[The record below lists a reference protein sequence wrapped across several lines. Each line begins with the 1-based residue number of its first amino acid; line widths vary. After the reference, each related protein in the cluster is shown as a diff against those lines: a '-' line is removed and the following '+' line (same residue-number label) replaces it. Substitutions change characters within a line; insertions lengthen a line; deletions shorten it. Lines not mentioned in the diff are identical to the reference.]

1 MAERVTS
8 KNLFNFRL
16 KGVVDEEILEDER
29 KMKEEMNFDQSE
41 MLEKV
46 KTMEDEEVPVM
57 LDGIMESM
65 ITMIFNHPTYQEGQ
79 FIDIYAVFK

>member
-57 LDGIMESM
+57 LDGMMESM
-65 ITMIFNHPTYQEGQ
+65 ITMIFNHPTYQEEQ
-79 FIDIYAVFK
+79 FIDIYVV